1 MSSGAIRREPG
12 QEISSY
18 AERRPGGSWRAKR
31 PPTTAISRVQTGQ
44 VRRGDD
50 DMAPVSPLPLT
61 RGLRKPA
68 SLRDKNATDD
78 P

>member
-1 MSSGAIRREPG
+1 M
-12 QEISSY
+12 
-18 AERRPGGSWRAKR
+18 
-31 PPTTAISRVQTGQ
+31 QTGQ

-50 DMAPVSPLPLT
+50 DMTPVSPLPLT

-78 P
+78 T